1 MINLY
6 SNIIYKNDIAYKIL
20 EAVNIQNFLNSNNT
34 VNTKVL
40 GMYVHEKNG
49 DHVLQVEN
57 EFLICETIE
66 EAQIICAIIFT
77 VITQIY
83 HQL

>member
-34 VNTKVL
+34 VNTKIL

-66 EAQIICAIIFT
+66 EAQI
-77 VITQIY
+77 V
-83 HQL
+83 

>member
-34 VNTKVL
+34 INTKVL

-66 EAQIICAIIFT
+66 EAQII
-77 VITQIY
+77 
-83 HQL
+83 